1 MRVSDVT
8 TLRAT
13 YELRDQLEPAEF
25 SQALAAADLAV
36 ARAGGSVFELA
47 AHGVPAILVPYPHA
61 TGDHQRANAAWMA
74 QAGAALVIDD
84 RELGPERLA
93 EEVQA
98 LLSDRP
104 RLAEMARAAASLARP
119 DAAAEV
125 AAELLAAAAG

>member
-1 MRVSDVT
+1 LHVCGRRDHAELADGA
-8 TLRAT
+8 LRAT

-74 QAGAALVIDD
+74 QAGAAVVIDD
-84 RELGPERLA
+84 GELTPSRLA
-93 EEVQA
+93 GETQA
-98 LLSDRP
+98 LLCDRA
-104 RLAEMARAAASLARP
+104 RLEAMA
-119 DAAAEV
+119 
-125 AAELLAAAAG
+125 